1 MPVYTTWYV
10 VLAIREGTKHREVRS
25 PGSDTEADAQNEL
38 DSVRA
43 AMKAGEWV
51 DLPWFSARADVIEA
65 AYLDSSSFGF
75 A

>member
-1 MPVYTTWYV
+1 MPTYTTWFV
-10 VLAIREGTKHREVRS
+10 VIAFREGTKIREIRS
-25 PGSDTEADAQNEL
+25 PGTSNEGDAKAEL
-38 DSVRA
+38 DLVRA

-51 DLPWFSARADVIEA
+51 DLPWFSARADAIDA